1 MNQRS
6 NIMYDLPIL
15 PCCEHITRKKWKHL
29 PHEKALSG
37 VTIIIVDVVNRIDT
51 AVVYAFSLCLSS
63 VIVTWP
69 LRRYEWTT
77 LASEWAISF
86 GYDTIHSGMTIFI
99 RVWHYSFGYV
109 TIVGV
114 FHYLFGYVT
123 NYSGMSLII
132 RVSLISARSIRVTTI
147 SEKWKISDKARHSIG
162 FVK

>member
-1 MNQRS
+1 METLTAWKSAIRSYDHHRRCSQSYWYGCGVCVQLVFELSYCYLAAAAVRMNDFGFWVSHFIRVWH
-6 NIMYDLPIL
+6 Y
-15 PCCEHITRKKWKHL
+15 
-29 PHEKALSG
+29 
-37 VTIIIVDVVNRIDT
+37 
-51 AVVYAFSLCLSS
+51 
-63 VIVTWP
+63 
-69 LRRYEWTT
+69 
-77 LASEWAISF
+77 SF
-86 GYDTIHSGMTIFI
+86 GYDTIHSGMTLFI

-132 RVSLISARSIRVTTI
+132 RVSLISACSIRVTTI